1 MIEYEKIATD
11 KNISLKGK
19 GLFLTMTSLPKGFK
33 FSIKSLSEVNK
44 EGEKSI
50 RNTLNELIR
59 NGYITRS
66 KILDSSRKFLGYSY
80 SLKQNGGLK

>member
-1 MIEYEKIATD
+1 MVSQLYR
-11 KNISLKGK
+11 
-19 GLFLTMTSLPKGFK
+19 
-33 FSIKSLSEVNK
+33 VNDN
-44 EGEKSI
+44 GEKSI